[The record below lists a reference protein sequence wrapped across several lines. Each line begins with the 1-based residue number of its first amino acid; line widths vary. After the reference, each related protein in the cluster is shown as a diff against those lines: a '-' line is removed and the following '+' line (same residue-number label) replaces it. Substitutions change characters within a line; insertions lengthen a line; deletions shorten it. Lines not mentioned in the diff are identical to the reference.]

1 MKKGFAKFISGL
13 LSAAVTFNFAA
24 PSIFVMASVDDT
36 IASLSETI
44 KTGLQNYETAIDI
57 SKFEMAPDQD
67 NISRISEVLGYVRKM
82 PEMFCIGFEDH
93 ISIQPIYAAD
103 GSIILGQIKFTYTNT
118 REEAD
123 ALLEELGTKITE
135 VIDET
140 ITPGMT
146 ELQMALNLHDYLV
159 LNTVY
164 DTEGTIADRDGG
176 SSAYDILICGNGV
189 CEGYAQAYNM
199 LLERVGISSIMVTSY
214 DMNHAWNLVNIDNE
228 WYHVD
233 TTWDDPVPDAKG
245 RVNHKYFLLSDDEI
259 RTTNP
264 DVGRNYIHDKWDSKG
279 IEATS
284 KKYDHAFWQPVS
296 TEIFT
301 RGDQWYFVSGEGEY
315 SRYTES
321 TGEVDNFVSLCDEN
335 WYVWGQ
341 YSAFWAG
348 KYISLIISGDK
359 VYFNTPTNIYKMNLD
374 GSEKESQCYINPYDT
389 NGYVYGL
396 RLDGNTI
403 YAIIKQEPSDEGTL
417 YEAMDV
423 RFEKKVSV
431 IDSLVD
437 SIIGME
443 DGSSRTFDFRDTESI
458 LPAAAIDAMRNRNI
472 KITLDLGDYSWDI
485 KGKDVTAEEAQDLNL
500 EIKKDQ
506 GAIPDEMLAA
516 VGGTN
521 KSVIELNLQHEGDM
535 GLKAKINY
543 ELGDQYINNVAVLYS
558 YDFAGARMAKVN
570 TMMVDSNGDLQID
583 VDQSASYALVL
594 WDIQNPQDPIIQVP
608 VKPPQYEASAETP
621 AEAPAV
627 TEMTSEVTSESAVE
641 TTSETTMTTE
651 TTQTTTELTSAVDV
665 TEPAETTAE
674 TPAVTETTEI
684 TTASAPEE
692 FNKTAKGDL
701 DGSGKVDLSDL
712 TALALYLLGDS
723 SLTDAQ
729 LEIVDVTGD
738 GVVDLSD
745 LATLKQFLAHKID
758 RF

>member
-24 PSIFVMASVDDT
+24 PSVFVMASVDDT

-57 SKFEMAPDQD
+57 SKFEMAPDQE

-93 ISIQPIYAAD
+93 ISIQPVYAAD

-123 ALLEELGTKITE
+123 ALMEELGTKITE

-146 ELQMALNLHDYLV
+146 ELQKALNLHDYLV

-199 LLERVGISSIMVTSY
+199 LLDRVGISSIMVTSY

-284 KKYDHAFWQPVS
+284 KKYDHAFWQPVG

-301 RGDQWYFVSGEGEY
+301 RGDQWYYVSGEGEY

-321 TGEVDNFVSLCDEN
+321 TGETDSFVSLCDEN

-341 YSAFWAG
+341 YSAYWSG

-359 VYFNTPTNIYKMNLD
+359 VFFNSPTQIYKMNLD
-374 GSEKESQCYINPYDT
+374 GSEKEAFGNYINPYEVD
-389 NGYVYGL
+389 GYVYGL
-396 RLDGNTI
+396 RLVGDKI
-403 YAIIKQEPSDEGTL
+403 YAVIKQE
-417 YEAMDV
+417 
-423 RFEKKVSV
+423 
-431 IDSLVD
+431 
-437 SIIGME
+437 
-443 DGSSRTFDFRDTESI
+443 
-458 LPAAAIDAMRNRNI
+458 
-472 KITLDLGDYSWDI
+472 
-485 KGKDVTAEEAQDLNL
+485 
-500 EIKKDQ
+500 
-506 GAIPDEMLAA
+506 
-516 VGGTN
+516 
-521 KSVIELNLQHEGDM
+521 
-535 GLKAKINY
+535 
-543 ELGDQYINNVAVLYS
+543 
-558 YDFAGARMAKVN
+558 
-570 TMMVDSNGDLQID
+570 
-583 VDQSASYALVL
+583 
-594 WDIQNPQDPIIQVP
+594 
-608 VKPPQYEASAETP
+608 
-621 AEAPAV
+621 
-627 TEMTSEVTSESAVE
+627 
-641 TTSETTMTTE
+641 
-651 TTQTTTELTSAVDV
+651 
-665 TEPAETTAE
+665 
-674 TPAVTETTEI
+674 
-684 TTASAPEE
+684 
-692 FNKTAKGDL
+692 
-701 DGSGKVDLSDL
+701 
-712 TALALYLLGDS
+712 
-723 SLTDAQ
+723 
-729 LEIVDVTGD
+729 
-738 GVVDLSD
+738 
-745 LATLKQFLAHKID
+745 
-758 RF
+758 